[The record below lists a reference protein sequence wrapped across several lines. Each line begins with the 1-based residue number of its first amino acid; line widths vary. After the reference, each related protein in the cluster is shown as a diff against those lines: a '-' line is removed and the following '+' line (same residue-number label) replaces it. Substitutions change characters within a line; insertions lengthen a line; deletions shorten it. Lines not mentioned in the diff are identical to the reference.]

1 MAPGDPESEHERICQ
16 ANREQIMDWLTRIR
30 RAFVARRKH
39 PALRD
44 GADDAAR
51 GEAAA
56 RASHYDSSFGYGA
69 LVIGTSQ
76 QSSRHRH

>member
-1 MAPGDPESEHERICQ
+1 MAPGDPQSEHEGTCQ
-16 ANREQIMDWLTRIR
+16 ENREPIMDWLTRIR

-51 GEAAA
+51 GDAHA
-56 RASHYDSSFGYGA
+56 RASHHDSSFGYGA

-76 QSSRHRH
+76 ETSRHRH